1 MAVEC
6 ANFEVTAMA
15 RLLKVSTAG
24 YYRWR
29 AARKRLEPSQVAAR
43 RQFVEERIV
52 ALHKASQGIYGA
64 PRITADLHAEG
75 VAVNEKT
82 VAAAMPGS
90 GSRGSAR
97 DRSRSSPPSPTMRRC
112 SPRTWSTESSTRA
125 LWTWCGRRTS
135 LT

>member
-1 MAVEC
+1 
-6 ANFEVTAMA
+6 MA

-82 VAAAMPGS
+82 VAAAM
-90 GSRGSAR
+90 AR
-97 DRSRSSPPSPTMRRC
+97 LGIAGISPRSFKVVTTIADHEAVF
-112 SPRTWSTESSTRA
+112 PRTWSTESSTRA
-125 LWTWCGRRTS
+125 VWTWCGRRTS